1 MKLFSRNPRPDEI
14 AVQRDRMA
22 ALEVEAAALRG
33 EVAELRELVSHLDQ
47 DTQMLLAAIE
57 TLEPG
62 KPVLELARIMH
73 SLVFRPF
80 DLASFFVALVDWDK
94 DLLEFPYYHEGGR
107 PRQHPSRRFSEK
119 PGLTGRAIL
128 SGAPLYTRRLE
139 EAETL
144 GAVFTEAEKGS
155 GLIPSSWYGVPLG
168 SSKKPFGLVSFQS
181 FQVDA
186 FSEHRQRMLNALSEI
201 LAMAIFGRLRLYGR

>member
-14 AVQRDRMA
+14 AAQRDRLA
-22 ALEVEAAALRG
+22 NLEGEAVALRG
-33 EVAELRELVSHLDQ
+33 EVVELRELVSHLDQ

-62 KPVLELARIMH
+62 KSVLELARIMH

-94 DLLEFPYYHEGGR
+94 DLLEFPFYHEGGR
-107 PRQHPSRRFSEK
+107 PRQHPSRKFSER

-128 SGAPLYTRRLE
+128 SGAPLYTRTLE
-139 EAETL
+139 EAEEL
-144 GAVFTEAEKGS
+144 GTILTEAEKGS
-155 GLIPSSWYGVPLG
+155 GLIPASWYGVPLG

-186 FSEHRQRMLNALSEI
+186 FSEHRLRMLNALSEV